1 MNRLRVKDGCFIHPD
16 TYEPLRSIEVVITD
30 RGVLSRNYYKDDN
43 LVCWSVGCDFPHED
57 VANKQAPRCLDCDQ
71 SIKVGWGTAGA
82 PCKYFTLIKVAF
94 LDSKYLHE
102 IRLGALSLFSKEDNR
117 MSLYKYEDHLKRN
130 REKIGNVL
138 TEIYFVEHG
147 NTYKMLFKPVRPL
160 TEEEL
165 ENIQQL
171 EEAVQPT
178 PFTEQHM
185 ASKKFKSHV
194 IRGVTAMYPR
204 INQPYHWSESQNK
217 SVPCSATQDG
227 AAYEMSFTMNKDQ
240 AAELYALMKE
250 AYMEGREKSWPEE
263 FPKAKKI
270 FNKQEDGT
278 YLAKTS
284 IKAQY
289 NGKLTNPPKQYDSQ
303 EKLLGEDFMLTT
315 GSTVNIAVDFFPHKM
330 NGGNVA
336 LWLRM
341 VQVIKYV
348 PYEAPSP
355 FGKEEGFSVDDGAA
369 TPFGVDN
376 SGDGFEA
383 DDDNDDDDV
392 EEVKTPSK
400 RKNQKPQADDDDDDI
415 EDLISDWSK

>member
-1 MNRLRVKDGCFIHPD
+1 
-16 TYEPLRSIEVVITD
+16 
-30 RGVLSRNYYKDDN
+30 
-43 LVCWSVGCDFPHED
+43 
-57 VANKQAPRCLDCDQ
+57 
-71 SIKVGWGTAGA
+71 
-82 PCKYFTLIKVAF
+82 
-94 LDSKYLHE
+94 
-102 IRLGALSLFSKEDNR
+102 
-117 MSLYKYEDHLKRN
+117 
-130 REKIGNVL
+130 
-138 TEIYFVEHG
+138 
-147 NTYKMLFKPVRPL
+147 
-160 TEEEL
+160 
-165 ENIQQL
+165 
-171 EEAVQPT
+171 
-178 PFTEQHM
+178 M

-355 FGKEEGFSVDDGAA
+355 FGKEEGFSVDDVAA
-369 TPFGVDN
+369 TPFGVDK